1 MTYKENTPTFN
12 SGNRKIVNYK
22 DFIQNEPQEEQEL
35 KDIKR
40 SFKKSEVGTQEHKL
54 KYNKVTHKMDDL
66 VEGEV
71 DDKLDSLEEGF
82 FSDRYKEEDTDVLKP
97 LTIEEFS
104 NLREAMYAVKTS
116 EDPSAFQSK
125 EFFSNSENFEN
136 VIKKLRNLMSIKES
150 SDFRKEMNHEKVSH
164 DSLICP
170 YCDAEQ
176 ADHPENIMSGGGG
189 EAPEFAEC
197 ECDTC
202 GAKFA
207 ASKSVIVEYT
217 TDRI

>member
-71 DDKLDSLEEGF
+71 DDKLDSLEE
-82 FSDRYKEEDTDVLKP
+82 
-97 LTIEEFS
+97 
-104 NLREAMYAVKTS
+104 
-116 EDPSAFQSK
+116 
-125 EFFSNSENFEN
+125 
-136 VIKKLRNLMSIKES
+136 S
-150 SDFRKEMNHEKVSH
+150 SDFRRDINYEKTSQ

-170 YCDAEQ
+170 YCGVEQ

-202 GAKFA
+202 GAKFS